1 MPLAQTHLLPHTV
14 LRLPK
19 RQVKCMAERAEER
32 KVEKYHCL
40 PASHLFCPVAIE
52 TLGASCWA
60 TVTGSDKG
68 HWAKDCIR
76 DGRVQSR
83 GVPVA
88 ALVSGGTER
97 KLCSCAG
104 GYWDLTVSQ

>member
-1 MPLAQTHLLPHTV
+1 MVYRMGSAPSN
-14 LRLPK
+14 K
-19 RQVKCMAERAEER
+19 
-32 KVEKYHCL
+32 
-40 PASHLFCPVAIE
+40 SSGAIIIAID
-52 TLGASCWA
+52 TGCCWA

-97 KLCSCAG
+97 KLCGCAG